1 MIARIAFSPAVGETA
16 AGTGQEGS
24 MPLENERV
32 AWFNG
37 RIMRE
42 SEVMIPFR
50 DQGFLRG
57 DAVFDMTR
65 SFNGAAFRLK
75 EHIARLYRS
84 LKYLDIDPGLTPAE
98 MAAVSE
104 DVLAR
109 NRHLLGPG
117 EDYWLAQRVSRGIH
131 PVPGDHWE
139 HYGPNVIVECVP
151 LPLRERAK
159 HFRDGIDVITP
170 SVRRTPPDALSPRAK
185 MHQYLNLVLA
195 DREAK
200 AQNPE
205 AWAVLLDASGN
216 LAEGLGSNIFLVRDG
231 GLATPRERFVLPGVS
246 RQAVIDLGGRL
257 GIPCEEKDLDLY
269 DAYIADECFLTSTS
283 LCICG
288 VRSLNGRSFAAGA
301 PPGPVTRRLTEAYK
315 ELVGCDFVAQ
325 YLQRLD
331 S

>member
-1 MIARIAFSPAVGETA
+1 MALA
-16 AGTGQEGS
+16 
-24 MPLENERV
+24 NERV

-37 RIMRE
+37 KIVRE
-42 SEVMIPFR
+42 SEVLIPFR

-65 SFNGAAFRLK
+65 SFNGKAFRLA

-84 LKYLDIDPGLTPAE
+84 LRYLDIDPGLSPAE
-98 MAAVSE
+98 MAAISE

-109 NRHLLGPG
+109 NRHLLAPG
-117 EDYWLAQRVSRGIH
+117 EDYWLAQRISRGIH
-131 PVPGDHWE
+131 PVPGDHWD

-151 LPLRERAK
+151 LPLRERARC
-159 HFRDGIDVITP
+159 FRDGIDVVTP
-170 SVRRTPPDALSPRAK
+170 SLRRTPPDALSPRAK

-195 DREAK
+195 DREVK

-205 AWAVLLDASGN
+205 AWAVLLDTTGN

-231 GLATPRERFVLPGVS
+231 GLLTPRERYVLPGVS
-246 RQAVIDLGGRL
+246 RQATIDLAQRL
-257 GIPCEEKDLDLY
+257 GIPFAEQDVDLY
-269 DAYIADECFLTSTS
+269 DAYTADECFLTSTS

-288 VRSLNGRSFAAGA
+288 VRSLNGRSFAAGK
-301 PPGPVTRRLTEAYK
+301 PPGPITQRLIDAYK
-315 ELVGCDFVAQ
+315 ELAGCDFVAQ

-331 S
+331 G

>member
-1 MIARIAFSPAVGETA
+1 MALA
-16 AGTGQEGS
+16 
-24 MPLENERV
+24 NERV

-37 RIMRE
+37 KLVRE
-42 SEVMIPFR
+42 SEVLIPFR

-65 SFNGAAFRLK
+65 SFNGKAFRLA

-84 LKYLDIDPGLTPAE
+84 LRYLEIDPGLPPAQ
-98 MAAVSE
+98 MAAISE

-117 EDYWLAQRVSRGIH
+117 EDYWLAQRISRGINR
-131 PVPGDHWE
+131 VPGDNWD

-159 HFRDGIDVITP
+159 HFRDGIEIVTP
-170 SVRRTPPDALSPRAK
+170 SLRRTPPDSLSPRAK

-195 DREAK
+195 DREVK
-200 AQNPE
+200 AQKPD
-205 AWAVLLDASGN
+205 AWAVLLDVNGN
-216 LAEGLGSNIFLVRDG
+216 LSEGQGSNIFLVRDG
-231 GLATPRERFVLPGVS
+231 RLLTPRERYVLPGVS
-246 RQAVIDLGGRL
+246 RQAVIDLARSL
-257 GIPCEEKDLDLY
+257 EIPFEEQDIDLY
-269 DAYIADECFLTSTS
+269 DAYTADECFLTSTS

-288 VRSLNGRSFAAGA
+288 ARSLNGRCFAAGEV
-301 PPGPVTRRLTEAYK
+301 PGPVTQRLTEAYK

-331 S
+331 A

>member
-1 MIARIAFSPAVGETA
+1 MALA
-16 AGTGQEGS
+16 
-24 MPLENERV
+24 NERV

-37 RIMRE
+37 KIVRE
-42 SEVMIPFR
+42 SEVLIPFR

-65 SFNGAAFRLK
+65 SFNGTAFRLQ
-75 EHIARLYRS
+75 EHVSRLYRS
-84 LKYLDIDPGLTPAE
+84 LKYLDLDPGLSPAE
-98 MAAVSE
+98 MVAISA

-109 NRHLLGPG
+109 NLHLLAPG

-131 PVPGDHWE
+131 PVEGDNWD

-170 SVRRTPPDALSPRAK
+170 SLRRTPPDSLSPRAK

-195 DREAK
+195 DREVR
-200 AQNPE
+200 AQNPA
-205 AWAVLLDASGN
+205 AWAVLLDANGN
-216 LAEGLGSNIFLVRDG
+216 LAEGQGSNIFLVRDG
-231 GLATPRERFVLPGVS
+231 RLLTPRERFVLPGVS
-246 RQAVIDLGGRL
+246 RQAVIDLAGQL
-257 GIPCEEKDLDLY
+257 GIRCEEQDLDLY
-269 DAYIADECFLTSTS
+269 DAYTADECFLTSTS

-288 VRSLNGRSFAAGA
+288 VRSLNGRNFAAGRV
-301 PPGPVTRRLTEAYK
+301 PGPVTRKLTDAYK

-325 YLQRLD
+325 YLQRLEA
-331 S
+331 

>member
-1 MIARIAFSPAVGETA
+1 
-16 AGTGQEGS
+16 

-37 RIMRE
+37 RIVRE
-42 SEVMIPFR
+42 SEVLIPFR

-75 EHIARLYRS
+75 EHVARLYRS

-117 EDYWLAQRVSRGIH
+117 EDYWLAQRISRGIH
-131 PVPGDHWE
+131 PVPGDNWD

-151 LPLRERAK
+151 LPLRERAR
-159 HFRDGIDVITP
+159 HFRDGIDAITP

-205 AWAVLLDASGN
+205 AWAVFARRQRQSRRGPGQQHLSGARRRAARRRGSASCCP
-216 LAEGLGSNIFLVRDG
+216 GS
-231 GLATPRERFVLPGVS
+231 
-246 RQAVIDLGGRL
+246 
-257 GIPCEEKDLDLY
+257 
-269 DAYIADECFLTSTS
+269 
-283 LCICG
+283 
-288 VRSLNGRSFAAGA
+288 AA
-301 PPGPVTRRLTEAYK
+301 RR
-315 ELVGCDFVAQ
+315 
-325 YLQRLD
+325 
-331 S
+331 